1 MNCCLCLVVLL
12 FHTCVTMC
20 CRLRGVIDTTVR
32 LLVYVGEQATTVE
45 GKKEGGGAAC
55 LCVCRVC
62 VLLYLSSRLWSLV
75 TPCSFAKPTIWDAG
89 IDRANR
95 SRAHKIER
103 ERERER
109 QGWGRHVQ
117 FSLPTFALWNW
128 TSITICT
135 GFRFSVINEWWKLK
149 LFPFNVR
156 YRYSSIFRLSWQ
168 NTESFPQLDVEEH
181 TENIKRMNNSQL
193 HNSISIKN
201 SPYKGFLFF
210 HHGQHWLSIS
220 TW

>member
-32 LLVYVGEQATTVE
+32 LLVYVGERATTVE

-109 QGWGRHVQ
+109 QGGGRRAV
-117 FSLPTFALWNW
+117 FIAY
-128 TSITICT
+128 ICT
-135 GFRFSVINEWWKLK
+135 LK
-149 LFPFNVR
+149 LDKHHYLYWVSFFSYKWVVEVEAIPVQCEIQIQFNLSSFMAKHWKFSSTR
-156 YRYSSIFRLSWQ
+156 CRRTYRKY
-168 NTESFPQLDVEEH
+168 
-181 TENIKRMNNSQL
+181 
-193 HNSISIKN
+193 
-201 SPYKGFLFF
+201 
-210 HHGQHWLSIS
+210 
-220 TW
+220 